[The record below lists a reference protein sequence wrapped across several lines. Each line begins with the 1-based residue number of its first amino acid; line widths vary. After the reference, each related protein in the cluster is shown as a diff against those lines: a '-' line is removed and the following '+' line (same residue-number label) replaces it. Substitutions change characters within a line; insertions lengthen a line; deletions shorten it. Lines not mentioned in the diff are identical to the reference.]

1 MSNTDASGEKRVTG
15 TSERREQIIQRL
27 RQQGS
32 VQVND
37 LSALYGV
44 STVTIRNDLAFLEKQ
59 GIAVRA
65 YGGALIC
72 DSTTPSVEPSVE
84 DKSALN
90 TAMKRSVAKA
100 AVELIQPGHRVI
112 LDSGTTTFEIARL
125 MRKHTDVIAMT
136 NGMNVANALLEAE
149 GVELLMTG
157 GHLRRQSQSFYGD
170 QAEQSL
176 QNYHFDMLFLG
187 VDAIDLERR
196 TKSPTLL
203 KKVIQNEIGLENLG
217 EELRV
222 LYVALTRAKEKLILT
237 GTVPHAADKLEACQ
251 LEQENSQKETL
262 DFTKL
267 ARATSYYD
275 WILPA
280 AVRKTEE
287 VPIELNVIGVD
298 TLVEGEVDKEAADY
312 LEKEVFLEKIE
323 AEEHPMAVTDERF
336 RAKIEEAFSYRYPY
350 QGEDQMKMK
359 YTVSELKKYA
369 RAFRKK
375 RDKSE

>member
-100 AVELIQPGHRVI
+100 AVELIQPGHRV
-112 LDSGTTTFEIARL
+112 LPDSGTTTFEIARL

-187 VDAIDLERR
+187 VDAIDLERGVS
-196 TKSPTLL
+196 TH
-203 KKVIQNEIGLENLG
+203 NEDEARLNRRMCE
-217 EELRV
+217 
-222 LYVALTRAKEKLILT
+222 VAERII
-237 GTVPHAADKLEACQ
+237 V
-251 LEQENSQKETL
+251 
-262 DFTKL
+262 
-267 ARATSYYD
+267 
-275 WILPA
+275 
-280 AVRKTEE
+280 
-287 VPIELNVIGVD
+287 
-298 TLVEGEVDKEAADY
+298 
-312 LEKEVFLEKIE
+312 
-323 AEEHPMAVTDERF
+323 VTDSSKFNRSSLH
-336 RAKIEEAFSYRYPY
+336 KIIDTQRIDMIIVDEGIPADSLEGLRKAGVEVILV
-350 QGEDQMKMK
+350 GELA
-359 YTVSELKKYA
+359 SSL
-369 RAFRKK
+369 
-375 RDKSE
+375 

>member
-1 MSNTDASGEKRVTG
+1 MSNTDSSAGKRITG

-37 LSALYGV
+37 LSGLFGV

-72 DSTTPSVEPSVE
+72 DSHTPGSEPSVE

-90 TAMKRSVAKA
+90 TAVKRSIARMA
-100 AVELIQPGHRVI
+100 AELIKPGHRVI
-112 LDSGTTTFEIARL
+112 LDSGTTTYEIARL
-125 MRKHTDVIAMT
+125 MRQHTDVIAMT

-187 VDAIDLERR
+187 VDAIDLERGVS
-196 TKSPTLL
+196 TH
-203 KKVIQNEIGLENLG
+203 NEDEARLNRRMCE
-217 EELRV
+217 
-222 LYVALTRAKEKLILT
+222 VAERII
-237 GTVPHAADKLEACQ
+237 V
-251 LEQENSQKETL
+251 
-262 DFTKL
+262 
-267 ARATSYYD
+267 
-275 WILPA
+275 
-280 AVRKTEE
+280 
-287 VPIELNVIGVD
+287 
-298 TLVEGEVDKEAADY
+298 
-312 LEKEVFLEKIE
+312 
-323 AEEHPMAVTDERF
+323 VTDSSKFNRSSLH
-336 RAKIEEAFSYRYPY
+336 KIIDTQRIHTIIVDEGIPAESL
-350 QGEDQMKMK
+350 Q
-359 YTVSELKKYA
+359 ELH
-369 RAFRKK
+369 RCGVEVIIVQ
-375 RDKSE
+375 S

>member
-157 GHLRRQSQSFYGD
+157 GICAVSR
-170 QAEQSL
+170 
-176 QNYHFDMLFLG
+176 NLFT
-187 VDAIDLERR
+187 V
-196 TKSPTLL
+196 
-203 KKVIQNEIGLENLG
+203 
-217 EELRV
+217 
-222 LYVALTRAKEKLILT
+222 TRLSNRCKIT
-237 GTVPHAADKLEACQ
+237 
-251 LEQENSQKETL
+251 
-262 DFTKL
+262 
-267 ARATSYYD
+267 TS
-275 WILPA
+275 ICCF
-280 AVRKTEE
+280 
-287 VPIELNVIGVD
+287 
-298 TLVEGEVDKEAADY
+298 LV
-312 LEKEVFLEKIE
+312 
-323 AEEHPMAVTDERF
+323 
-336 RAKIEEAFSYRYPY
+336 
-350 QGEDQMKMK
+350 
-359 YTVSELKKYA
+359 
-369 RAFRKK
+369 
-375 RDKSE
+375 